1 MQGQIRVSAGEIFGA
16 ISELARR
23 HVGVCALAA
32 GFMTVLQVILD
43 LVLGEGEGVAFGTFI
58 AGIVNFFV
66 TYRVTE
72 QILRSEGLMTVWSRS
87 YGAMFGA
94 NILTTLGVGLGF
106 VLLFV
111 PGLYLLARW
120 SMVSPIIVAE
130 GVTASQALSRSW
142 EATRSSVWSIAV
154 VYLAYVLFFV
164 MLLGGIGVASAATGA
179 EGQGVASSL
188 VINGAGSLLG
198 IAGILIAVAV
208 YRSLAAGGAQ
218 YEDVFA

>member
-130 GVTASQALSRSW
+130 GVTASQARSRSW

-164 MLLGGIGVASAATGA
+164 MLLGGIGVASATTGA
-179 EGQGVASSL
+179 EEQGIVSSL

-208 YRSLAAGGAQ
+208 FRSLAAGGAQ